1 MFMIRDW
8 GEKRTTLGLS
18 YMPTLFPGFLS
29 LSPSKKYFCEEGR
42 ERSLGARLG
51 LCLCFSFTLSRWA
64 VRKKTGHLRSRDQVS
79 CAGVLHLLVK
89 GS

>member
-1 MFMIRDW
+1 MIRDW

-42 ERSLGARLG
+42 CREGGSGRGPDIQMKKLRPKHV
-51 LCLCFSFTLSRWA
+51 A
-64 VRKKTGHLRSRDQVS
+64 V
-79 CAGVLHLLVK
+79 ANA
-89 GS
+89 